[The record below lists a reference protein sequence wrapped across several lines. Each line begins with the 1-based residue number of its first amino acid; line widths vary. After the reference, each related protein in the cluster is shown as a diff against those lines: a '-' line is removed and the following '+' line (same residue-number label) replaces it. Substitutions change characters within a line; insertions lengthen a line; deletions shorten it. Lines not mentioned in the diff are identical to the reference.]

1 MNPGKIFEQDFKM
14 SCPEEILILRL
25 IDSSYGANPC
35 DFIVYEKPYFYMLEL
50 KSTKLKRLPK
60 DMIRPKQLES
70 MYHANKV
77 DGVTAGFLVNLREVD
92 NETYFL
98 NGVDVWTAFQ
108 DPNKKSLS
116 LKDIRLMGEKVESN
130 KKRTRY
136 RYNYEFLRRISK

>member
-1 MNPGKIFEQDFKM
+1 MNPGKVFEQDFKI
-14 SCPEEILILRL
+14 SCPEDILILRL

-60 DMIRPKQLES
+60 DMISPKQLTS
-70 MYHANKV
+70 MNLANNIE
-77 DGVTAGFLVNLREVD
+77 GVTAGFLVNLREVQ
-92 NETYFL
+92 ETYFI
-98 NGVDVWTAFQ
+98 NGQTVWNLFQ

-116 LKDIRLMGEKVESN
+116 LADIRTYGVGIKQI

-136 RYNYEFLRRISK
+136 RYDYEFLRRIV

>member
-1 MNPGKIFEQDFKM
+1 MNPGKAFEQDFKI
-14 SCPEEILILRL
+14 SCPEDILILRL

-60 DMIRPKQLES
+60 DMISPKQLTS
-70 MYHANKV
+70 MNLANNV
-77 DGVTAGFLVNLREVD
+77 EGVTAGFLVNLREVQ
-92 NETYFL
+92 ETYFI
-98 NGVDVWTAFQ
+98 NGQTVWNLFQ

-116 LKDIRLMGEKVESN
+116 LADIRAYGVGIKQI

-136 RYNYEFLRRISK
+136 RYDYEFLRRIV